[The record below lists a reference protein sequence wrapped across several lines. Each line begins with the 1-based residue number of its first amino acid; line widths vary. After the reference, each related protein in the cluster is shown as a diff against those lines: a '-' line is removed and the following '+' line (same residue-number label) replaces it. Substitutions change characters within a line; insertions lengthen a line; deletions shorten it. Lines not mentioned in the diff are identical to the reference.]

1 MSNSK
6 KVFSHQYRDNRLH
19 TGQIREPNS
28 HQLWHDEP
36 QKCSQ
41 IFPLTVGSCV
51 LIGKLG
57 QDLVENSCRGRV
69 FWVSCW
75 HTCCDLYKK
84 SVGSERTWYST
95 KILNIFQIQQ
105 QMTEI
110 WTIFPDGSRFFW
122 SLAGRV
128 PEPKRVALGSCSL
141 DGTWPRCIAICIS
154 KARFVSQLGWELRLT
169 KVFRFYLWVTV
180 QRL

>member
-6 KVFSHQYRDNRLH
+6 KVFSHLYRDNRLH

-28 HQLWHDEP
+28 HQLWHDEL

-75 HTCCDLYKK
+75 HTCCDLYKNRWAQRGHGTPPK
-84 SVGSERTWYST
+84 SRISSKSNNRWQKYGLYSLT
-95 KILNIFQIQQ
+95 AAAFFGL
-105 QMTEI
+105 
-110 WTIFPDGSRFFW
+110 SRDA
-122 SLAGRV
+122 SLS
-128 PEPKRVALGSCSL
+128 PNE
-141 DGTWPRCIAICIS
+141 WH
-154 KARFVSQLGWELRLT
+154 WEA
-169 KVFRFYLWVTV
+169 VLWMVHG
-180 QRL
+180 QDA